1 MEKHKKAFLFLHLSV
16 FLFGFTAILGDIID
30 LNFPSIVWWR
40 SLLTSAILVFMVKI
54 STFLKVL
61 SPKIIIKN
69 VFIGFILAI
78 HWLFFYGAIKISNPT
93 MALIA
98 LSSSSLITALLEPLM
113 IRKAKFRLVDIV
125 IGILIIPGFVLIF
138 YNSDQLQQKGLW
150 IGIGAAILG
159 TTFSILN
166 KKWLIAGKEL
176 KMTFIQLTSVVVTI
190 SLFFLFF
197 SGIFNLRYQIP
208 VGIDWFYMLIFA
220 LFCTVL
226 AYYLYLKAFNHIS
239 AFDVSLAFNM
249 EPIYGIIMAALLLKD
264 YKEVSSMVYL
274 GMIIIISLVFLDT
287 YIKFKKGKIERE
299 ADSIDII

>member
-197 SGIFNLRYQIP
+197 SGTFNLRYQIP